1 MSYWPHL
8 FNKPDHVSTSI
19 QEGRLDWEDA
29 VQAQQRFWTEWMEAG
44 QLWMSWWVST
54 LPSVGWPP
62 AGVVL
67 PPAASE
73 PASAVPR
80 ADNGKSTPDIAAAA
94 DRPAARKPRAPV
106 VRHH

>member
-8 FNKPDHVSTSI
+8 FNKPDHSTTNT
-19 QEGRLDWEDA
+19 QEGSLNWEEA
-29 VQAQQRFWTEWMEAG
+29 VLAQQRYWNEWMEAG

-67 PPAASE
+67 PPSVSTTGGSGPHTGSMKPAAE
-73 PASAVPR
+73 VV
-80 ADNGKSTPDIAAAA
+80 TAA
-94 DRPAARKPRAPV
+94 DKPAARKPRAPV

>member
-8 FNKPDHVSTSI
+8 FNKPDHLTASI
-19 QEGRLDWEDA
+19 QEGRLDWDDA
-29 VQAQQRFWTEWMEAG
+29 MRAQQRFWNEWMEAG

-67 PPAASE
+67 PPVPPEAAGTVSHTDSGK
-73 PASAVPR
+73 PA
-80 ADNGKSTPDIAAAA
+80 PDIAAAT